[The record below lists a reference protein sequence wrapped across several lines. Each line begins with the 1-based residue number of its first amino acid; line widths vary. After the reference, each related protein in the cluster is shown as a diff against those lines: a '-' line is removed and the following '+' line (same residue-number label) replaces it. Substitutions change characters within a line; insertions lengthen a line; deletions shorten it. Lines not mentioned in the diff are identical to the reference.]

1 VLEVLQTPGFGYPLA
16 AILGLLFGSFGN
28 VVIHRI
34 PKMLEREW
42 AQQCA
47 ELRGEIVA
55 AEASPRYNLMVP
67 GSACP
72 TCGHQITAL
81 ENIPIVSW
89 LVLRGRC
96 SGCKASISARYPLVE
111 LASGLLFL
119 GASYKFGLTGTAVAA
134 CGYLFALLVLSGIDL
149 DTQLLP
155 DQITVPLAWAGLIV
169 NSFGLF
175 TDWRSALWGA
185 VVGYLALWAVYW
197 MFKLVTGKEG
207 MGYGD
212 FKLLAAIGAWLGWQ
226 HLPAVIL
233 IASVVGAVV
242 GVALMFSGKLGK
254 GMPMPFGPF
263 LAAAGVIAMFF
274 GQHLIGLYIV

>member
-1 VLEVLQTPGFGYPLA
+1 MLEVLQTPGIGYPLA

-34 PKMLEREW
+34 PKMLERDW
-42 AQQCA
+42 TQQCA
-47 ELRGEIVA
+47 ELRGEPA
-55 AEASPRYNLMVP
+55 SAEASPRYNLMVP

-72 TCGHQITAL
+72 ACGHEITAL

-96 SGCKASISARYPLVE
+96 SACKVGISARYPLVE

-119 GASYKFGLTGTAVAA
+119 GAAYKFGLTATAVAA

-155 DQITVPLAWAGLIV
+155 DQITVPLAWAGLIA

-185 VVGYLALWAVYW
+185 VIGYLVLWTVYW
-197 MFKLVTGKEG
+197 LFKLVTGKEG

-226 HLPAVIL
+226 HLPAVVL

-242 GVALMFSGKLGK
+242 GVGLMVSGKLGK

-274 GQHLIGLYIV
+274 GHRLVGLYIV